1 MAAADGPPEA
11 GPLER
16 APFMCRNTPTT
27 PANGYF
33 IIRLVEDALS
43 VRLLIRECDGYL
55 VAIQRGDGF
64 WFHFDGETPPDFI
77 AESSVQMRMEASY
90 VSLAPNGRQ
99 LFQVGPAQLRNAFC
113 ILLKHNNE
121 VAMGTNRYDDQRM
134 ALAFMCVVFCEGRR

>member
-1 MAAADGPPEA
+1 MHD
-11 GPLER
+11 PLCAIQQGIRTFTLDLANLGHGTIYDDLLAEIRQYSVQR

-90 VSLAPNGRQ
+90 VSLAPNGRY
-99 LFQVGPAQLRNAFC
+99 VTRD
-113 ILLKHNNE
+113 I
-121 VAMGTNRYDDQRM
+121 
-134 ALAFMCVVFCEGRR
+134 